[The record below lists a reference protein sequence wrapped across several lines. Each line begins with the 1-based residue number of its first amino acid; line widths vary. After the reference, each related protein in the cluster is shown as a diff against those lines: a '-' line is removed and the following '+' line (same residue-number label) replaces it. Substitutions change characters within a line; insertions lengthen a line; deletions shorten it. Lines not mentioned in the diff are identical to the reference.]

1 MLFDLS
7 FVKIRPLRYRQQ
19 REAMSLGT
27 EVGYPESLGRKAR
40 HSTNNRAPN
49 PPNYDSES
57 AASEFFPRPTN
68 FSAVLLRICPRRRRK
83 FMIVKNCQCLF
94 GMLSRQLL
102 LPVNVDR

>member
-27 EVGYPESLGRKAR
+27 DVGYPESLGRKAR

-49 PPNYDSES
+49 PPNYDSGS
-57 AASEFFPRPTN
+57 AASEFFPRPDE
-68 FSAVLLRICPRRRRK
+68 FLRGTAPY
-83 FMIVKNCQCLF
+83 
-94 GMLSRQLL
+94 LSTTT
-102 LPVNVDR
+102 PEVYDR